1 MAVVQYTAE
10 EEKRIKDVLAAF
22 HEYINDNKNFDII
35 FSNLYGYLWLPATIS
50 NDGQYKDGCYNI
62 IRTEQDLFKF
72 LFWELHTDLIMEL
85 REKDLDKYRLEQ
97 EDIELLRHR
106 VEAYVDNMSDSKDNC
121 LSCLEQCINKVIN
134 DPYIV

>member
-1 MAVVQYTAE
+1 MAAIQYTVA

-22 HEYINDNKNFDII
+22 HEYTKGNRNFDII
-35 FSNLYGYLWLPATIS
+35 FSSLYGYLWLPATIS
-50 NDGQYKDGCYNI
+50 NDGQYKDGYYNI
-62 IRTEQDLFKF
+62 IRTEQDLFNF

-85 REKDLDKYRLEQ
+85 REKDLDKYRFDP

-106 VEAYVDNMSDSKDNC
+106 VEAYVDNMSDSKGNC